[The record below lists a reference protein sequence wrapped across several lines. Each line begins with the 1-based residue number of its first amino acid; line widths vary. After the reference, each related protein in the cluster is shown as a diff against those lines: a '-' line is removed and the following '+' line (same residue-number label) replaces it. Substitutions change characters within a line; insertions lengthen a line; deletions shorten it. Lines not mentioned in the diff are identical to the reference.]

1 MWSDCSALQADNR
14 PFSDVYLE
22 NSKVGGIAKDAM
34 PHNKLV
40 LGRHAIRH

>member
-1 MWSDCSALQADNR
+1 MWSDCAALLADNR
-14 PFSDVYLE
+14 PFAGIYLE
-22 NSKVGGIAKDAM
+22 NPEVGGIAKDAM